1 MASKEG
7 GHPPAA
13 QLKVHSTTGEVYMGH
28 RDEMGRAKL
37 RSKIQVPRQDEFML
51 PLIKQYEV
59 GTESFGIKL
68 TC

>member
-1 MASKEG
+1 
-7 GHPPAA
+7 
-13 QLKVHSTTGEVYMGH
+13 MGH

-37 RSKIQVPRQDEFML
+37 RSKIQVPCQDEFML

>member
-1 MASKEG
+1 
-7 GHPPAA
+7 
-13 QLKVHSTTGEVYMGH
+13 
-28 RDEMGRAKL
+28 MGRTKL

-59 GTESFGIKL
+59 GTESSGIKL